1 MRRWLARCCGRWH
14 RHFGLSLESV
24 QSLDS
29 RVGVGFVRVLRSAS
43 HSPKTRVLGYLEIL
57 HCKLSV
63 IGLCWSF

>member
-1 MRRWLARCCGRWH
+1 M
-14 RHFGLSLESV
+14 
-24 QSLDS
+24 DS
-29 RVGVGFVRVLRSAS
+29 RVCVGFVRVLRSAS